1 MMIWPCHALFR
12 ALVPTLVSVQIL
24 LFGSAVASGQNN
36 EQTAQINA
44 VAGVAPIL
52 SLVCSDVDFGV
63 WRIPVRNGPR
73 QTKVTLAHSNNG
85 GSTTIATL
93 SEHVDG
99 VAQASTF
106 GQAEVGTCTVSGSQH
121 PRQRIGASILG
132 TGELVLAPA
141 SKSRLPPAAQRAQG
155 ISVSLRLSEPTV
167 LIDQDGRGVFTVV
180 GDFMIPAQIRSE
192 NHGGYSTQ
200 AFDPENTLIVTVRD
214 EVQP

>member
-1 MMIWPCHALFR
+1 MIKYSSSPLWALYSSLFTAHAL
-12 ALVPTLVSVQIL
+12 
-24 LFGSAVASGQNN
+24 LFDSAVASGQNN

-44 VAGVAPIL
+44 IAGVAPIL
-52 SLVCSDVDFGV
+52 SLVCTDVDFGV

-73 QTKVTLAHSNNG
+73 QTKVTLTHSNNG
-85 GSTTIATL
+85 GSRTFATL
-93 SEHVDG
+93 SEHIDG

-106 GQAEVGTCTVSGSQH
+106 GQPEAGTCTVSGSQH
-121 PRQRIGASILG
+121 PRQRIGVSIVG
-132 TGELVLAPA
+132 TGDLVLAPA

-155 ISVSLRLSEPTV
+155 ISASLRLSEPTV

-200 AFDPENTLIVTVRD
+200 AFDPENTLIVIVRD
-214 EVQP
+214 QAQP

>member
-1 MMIWPCHALFR
+1 MAWPRCAPFRTFAAIIFAVHTLF
-12 ALVPTLVSVQIL
+12 
-24 LFGSAVASGQNN
+24 FGSAVASGQNN

-63 WRIPVRNGPR
+63 WRIPVRNAPQ

-85 GSTTIATL
+85 GPTTIATL
-93 SEHVDG
+93 SEHVVG

-121 PRQRIGASILG
+121 PSQRIGVSILG

-141 SKSRLPPAAQRAQG
+141 SKSRLPPAAQKAQG

-167 LIDQDGRGVFTVV
+167 LIGQDGRGVFTVV
-180 GDFMIPAQIRSE
+180 GDFNIPARIRSE

-200 AFDPENTLIVTVRD
+200 SFGPENTLIVIVRD
-214 EVQP
+214 EAQP

>member
-1 MMIWPCHALFR
+1 MVRPCHVSFRFLALKLF
-12 ALVPTLVSVQIL
+12 AVHTFL
-24 LFGSAVASGQNN
+24 LGSFVASGQNS

-73 QTKVTLAHSNNG
+73 QTKVTLVHSNNG

-93 SEHVDG
+93 SEHVVG

-106 GQAEVGTCTVSGSQH
+106 GPAEVGTCTVRGSQH
-121 PRQRIGASILG
+121 PGQRIGVSILG
-132 TGELVLAPA
+132 TGELALAPA
-141 SKSRLPPAAQRAQG
+141 NKSRLPPAAQKAQG
-155 ISVSLRLSEPTV
+155 ISVSLRLSEPNA
-167 LIDQDGRGVFTVV
+167 LIGQDGQGVFTVV
-180 GDFMIPAQIRSE
+180 GDFNIPAQIRSA

-200 AFDPENTLIVTVRD
+200 AFDPANTLIVIVRD